1 MIHWIL
7 KTALLLAGFYAFFM
21 LFMRKTT
28 LFRLNRAVLLAG
40 TVACLLL
47 PLVRINVDTSAPVA
61 DYLPLRIV
69 LPETVVG
76 GGDVSETAAGGLDW
90 KVLLYGVYAVGFTVV
105 LISAAVSLG
114 RIRKV
119 IRQYKGARYCYD
131 GKRYMMLHI
140 AEHDLPSFSFM
151 NHVVISRS
159 DYDGHP
165 EILTHE
171 CAHAGYHHSA
181 DMLFMSLVCALQW
194 FNPLVWMMRS
204 ELRMMHE
211 YEADE
216 AVLKQ
221 GVDATQYQLLLV
233 RKAVGDSRF
242 LIADS
247 FGHSKLKNRIAMIRK
262 VKTTKWAA
270 LAYIACLPLLLAAM
284 SFNTT
289 DGGNDVMSG
298 TDTLTAL
305 AGSVELVAAGPESAD
320 TAKVYEYFALDVPP
334 KFNGGDARQE
344 FPKWFYAQLT
354 YPDDARNAGM
364 QGRVIVQFQ
373 INKDGSVS
381 DINLLEG
388 VCESI
393 DNEVIRV
400 VSESPD
406 WTPGYIDG
414 KPVKVTYAFPVLFQ
428 LRGGDSDK

>member
-7 KTALLLAGFYAFFM
+7 KTALLLAGFYAFFI

-28 LFRLNRAVLLAG
+28 LFRLNRVVLLAG

-76 GGDVSETAAGGLDW
+76 GGNVSESATGGWDW
-90 KVLLYGVYAVGFTVV
+90 KALLYGVYAVGFTVV

-119 IRQYKGARYCYD
+119 IRQYKGVRYCYD
-131 GKRYMMLHI
+131 GNRYVMLHI

-171 CAHAGYHHSA
+171 CAHAGHHHSA
-181 DMLFMSLVCALQW
+181 DMLFMSLVCAFQW

-242 LIADS
+242 LIANS

-270 LAYIACLPLLLAAM
+270 LA
-284 SFNTT
+284 
-289 DGGNDVMSG
+289 
-298 TDTLTAL
+298 
-305 AGSVELVAAGPESAD
+305 
-320 TAKVYEYFALDVPP
+320 
-334 KFNGGDARQE
+334 
-344 FPKWFYAQLT
+344 
-354 YPDDARNAGM
+354 
-364 QGRVIVQFQ
+364 
-373 INKDGSVS
+373 
-381 DINLLEG
+381 
-388 VCESI
+388 
-393 DNEVIRV
+393 
-400 VSESPD
+400 
-406 WTPGYIDG
+406 
-414 KPVKVTYAFPVLFQ
+414 
-428 LRGGDSDK
+428 